1 MTFKS
6 YDVLLSSHDNMAD
19 SKSTD
24 VDAIYY
30 DVSPYIIILLRM
42 FNFIVFLMAAVSM
55 VICIVQGKENN
66 TYYLL
71 AVNTGISGIV
81 CLVVNW
87 WYRSG
92 DLGPEKYW
100 YIFLVGSVIL
110 FQCVTT
116 DIFVYHVLPPEPTTA
131 PYHPS
136 VRPPVRNITIN
147 WFSLLEASTKPHV
160 GQGDITPVPTG

>member
-30 DVSPYIIILLRM
+30 DVSPYI
-42 FNFIVFLMAAVSM
+42 VSM

>member
-1 MTFKS
+1 
-6 YDVLLSSHDNMAD
+6 MAD
-19 SKSTD
+19 SKSTE

-30 DVSPYIIILLRM
+30 EVSPYIIILLRM
-42 FNFIVFLMAAVSM
+42 FNFIVLLMALVSM
-55 VICIVQGKENN
+55 IICIVQGDDNN

-71 AVNTGISGIV
+71 AANTGISGIV

-100 YIFLVGSVIL
+100 YIFLVGGVIL

-116 DIFVYHVLPPEPTTA
+116 DIFVYHVLPPGPTSSPHT
-131 PYHPS
+131 P
-136 VRPPVRNITIN
+136 RPPPRNVTIN
-147 WFSLLEASTKPHV
+147 WFSLLEASTKPHL
-160 GQGDITPVPTG
+160 GMDDITTVPPG

>member
-1 MTFKS
+1 
-6 YDVLLSSHDNMAD
+6 MAD
-19 SKSTD
+19 SKSTE

-42 FNFIVFLMAAVSM
+42 FNFIVLLMAVVSL

-71 AVNTGISGIV
+71 AANTGISGIV

-87 WYRSG
+87 WYKSG

-100 YIFLVGSVIL
+100 YIFLVGTVIL
-110 FQCVTT
+110 FQCITT
-116 DIFVYHVLPPEPTTA
+116 DIFVYRVLPPPEPTNA

-136 VRPPVRNITIN
+136 VRPRNFTIN
-147 WFSLLEASTKPHV
+147 WFSLLEASTKPHF
-160 GQGDITPVPTG
+160 GLDDITTAPSR